1 VQALHRGGVRLYP
14 VLAVLVL
21 APPLRAQTVTYSK
34 QIGPLILE
42 RCAPCHRPG
51 EAAPFSLLTYDDARK
66 HAAQIVRVTESH
78 FMPPWKPVPG
88 YGDFAGPRRLSAE
101 QIARLA
107 RWLKDGTPLGDA
119 AQLPKPPQFS
129 EAWQLGPPD
138 LVLHVLHMRQP
149 YRLTAESSDVFRNFV
164 LPVNLTEN
172 RYIRAWELRPSNK
185 RVVHHAN
192 VIVDSSRL
200 LRKRDGED
208 GQPGFP
214 GMEVETEVAGEFDP
228 ESHFLFWKPGTPA
241 QETADDMAWKLEAGS
256 DLTVNLHLRFRC
268 EVVQRSQRR
277 NKWSVC

>member
-14 VLAVLVL
+14 VLAVLLL

-51 EAAPFSLLTYDDARK
+51 EAAPFSLLTYEDARK
-66 HAAQIVRVTESH
+66 HAAQIVRVTGSH

-88 YGDFAGPRRLSAE
+88 YGDFAGPGRLSAE
-101 QIARLA
+101 QIAMLA

-119 AQLPKPPQFS
+119 AQLPKPRQFS
-129 EAWQLGPPD
+129 EGWQLGPPD
-138 LVLHVLHMRQP
+138 LVLHLRQP

-164 LPVNLTEN
+164 LPVNLTET

-214 GMEVETEVAGEFDP
+214 GMEVETEAAGEFDP
-228 ESHFLFWKPGTPA
+228 ESHFSSGSPA
-241 QETADDMAWKLEAGS
+241 RRRRKLPTIWRGG
-256 DLTVNLHLRFRC
+256 
-268 EVVQRSQRR
+268 
-277 NKWSVC
+277 